1 MNQFKL
7 FASGLSPDVDE
18 DTLSKHIERVDKSIR
33 VKTIVIMRDHQ
44 TFRSKGFAIL
54 EFGNQE
60 ECKICGKFVAEKA
73 LRALNYTE
81 VLGNE
86 LNLCSYRPGGM
97 RDKTSSNLFIKNLP
111 GDTKSVDLYQLFA
124 PFGKIFSAKVKYNP
138 NGTCKGYG
146 YVQYETKEEAE
157 KALEAINDK
166 PYKSTKIAVE
176 HFLASGARPASF
188 MKYNNLFVK
197 NIPKTFTH
205 KELVSLF
212 EPHGEI
218 VSAVVIKE
226 SPDAAVNRGF
236 GFVCFKKAEDA
247 KGAEEKLKNLTI
259 EGQSLF
265 ICRALPKEER
275 RKQLREERLKAFK
288 DCNLYVK
295 ELPEDITDEKL
306 KVAFEEFG
314 KVVSARVMLERRQ
327 NLETGETEMKSRGF
341 GFVCF
346 NDKQG
351 ASAALIA
358 SSSQPI
364 LGRMLYVAIAEK
376 KEDRLARITGPFPV
390 PFPGPRPA
398 GMFPMYGIPPYGFT
412 GPFPQPRPRR
422 PRNVLYLPIE

>member
-18 DTLSKHIERVDKSIR
+18 DTLMKHVERVDKSIR
-33 VKTIVIMRDHQ
+33 VKAVIIMRDHQ

-54 EFGNQE
+54 EFTNQD
-60 ECKICGKFVAEKA
+60 ECKFLPDFLGDKA

-81 VLGNE
+81 ILGNE
-86 LNLCSYRPGGM
+86 LNLCPYRPGGM

-111 GDTKSVDLYQLFA
+111 GETKSVELYQLCV
-124 PFGKIFSAKVKYNP
+124 PYGKIFSARVKYNP

-146 YVQYETKEEAE
+146 YVQYETKEEAD
-157 KALEAINDK
+157 KAIEAVNGTTFK
-166 PYKSTKIAVE
+166 GTKIAAE
-176 HFLASGARPASF
+176 RFLASGSRTASF

-197 NIPKTFTH
+197 NVPKRFTD
-205 KELVSLF
+205 KDLVSLF

-218 VSAVVIKE
+218 ISAVVIKE
-226 SPDAAVNRGF
+226 SPDAAENKGF

-247 KGAEEKLKNLTI
+247 KNAEEKLKNLTI
-259 EGQSLF
+259 EGQALF

-306 KVAFEEFG
+306 KEAFEVFG

-351 ASAALIA
+351 ANAALMA
-358 SSSQPI
+358 APSQPV

-376 KEDRLARITGPFPV
+376 KEDRLARITGPFPL

-398 GMFPMYGIPPYGFT
+398 GMYPMYGMPPYGYP
-412 GPFPQPRPRR
+412 GPYPPMRPRR
-422 PRNVLYLPIE
+422 PRNVLHLNND

>member
-7 FASGLSPDVDE
+7 FASGLSPDADE

-33 VKTIVIMRDHQ
+33 VKGISIIRDHQ
-44 TFRSKGFAIL
+44 TFRSKGFATL

-60 ECKICGKFVAEKA
+60 ECKICGNLVGEKA
-73 LRALNYTE
+73 LRTLNYTE

-86 LNLCSYRPGGM
+86 LNLCPYRPGGV
-97 RDKTSSNLFIKNLP
+97 RDKTASNLFIKNLS

-124 PFGKIFSAKVKYNP
+124 PFGRIFSAKVKYNP

-146 YVQYETKEEAE
+146 YVQYETKEEAD
-157 KALEAINDK
+157 KALETMNGK
-166 PYKSTKIAVE
+166 TYKNTKIAVE
-176 HFLASGARPASF
+176 HFLASGARVASF

-197 NIPKTFTH
+197 NIPKTFTQ
-205 KELVSLF
+205 KELMTLF

-218 VSAVVIKE
+218 ISAVVIKE
-226 SPDAAVNRGF
+226 SPDAPSNRGF
-236 GFVCFKKAEDA
+236 GFVCFKKGEDA
-247 KGAEEKLKNLTI
+247 KSAEEKLKDLII
-259 EGQSLF
+259 EGQNLF
-265 ICRALPKEER
+265 VCRALPKEER

-306 KVAFEEFG
+306 KAAFEEFG

-346 NDKQG
+346 NDKQ
-351 ASAALIA
+351 AANAALIA
-358 SSSQPI
+358 ASSQPV

-376 KEDRLARITGPFPV
+376 KEDRLARIIATFQIPFS
-390 PFPGPRPA
+390 GPRSG
-398 GMFPMYGIPPYGFT
+398 GMFPMYGMPHYPLP
-412 GPFPQPRPRR
+412 GPFPQPRARR
-422 PRNVLYLPIE
+422 PRNVFYLFIE